1 MKCRSLY
8 TGIGA
13 GFLGGEK
20 GSVGGFM
27 DRGEDGGA
35 ILDMLLPPS

>member
-1 MKCRSLY
+1 LY

-35 ILDMLLPPS
+35 ILDMFLPPR